1 MALSN
6 DMDWLRIDGLAW
18 DWPIGLGLADWHRIG
33 TDWHG
38 LARIGKLENYWR
50 NGKLAPDW
58 QRIGSGL
65 ALIGLELNWPICTGL
80 APDWRIGTGLAKNW
94 PIGKGLADWQRIG

>member
-38 LARIGKLENYWR
+38 LAL
-50 NGKLAPDW
+50 
-58 QRIGSGL
+58 
-65 ALIGLELNWPICTGL
+65 
-80 APDWRIGTGLAKNW
+80 DWRIGMAW
-94 PIGKGLADWQRIG
+94 PRLADWKMVVEREY